1 MNKGILVTSFGT
13 SHKDTRKKSI
23 EALENMVKE
32 KYGAER
38 VERAFT
44 SNIVR
49 KIIKK
54 NEGIYVYNQEEGI
67 KALQNRGY
75 SEIITMSTHI
85 LSGIEYSKLNDK
97 YGKITK
103 PLLFSDEDYH
113 KIVNDD
119 KFNDLEGNDALIF
132 MGHGTESEADKSY
145 EILQEKYKEKGRD
158 NIFIATVEG
167 KITLEDII
175 KKIKNK
181 NYKKVLLKPFMI
193 VAGDHAKN
201 DMASDEKDSWKTI
214 LENNNFEVEVKLIG
228 MGEYD
233 FIQNMFMDKLA
244 QII

>member
-67 KALQNRGY
+67 KTLKNRGY

-85 LSGIEYSKLNDK
+85 LNGIEYSKLNDK

>member
-103 PLLFSDEDYH
+103 PLLFSDEDYN
-113 KIVNDD
+113 KILNDH

-145 EILQEKYKEKGRD
+145 EILQEKYKEKRRE

>member
-103 PLLFSDEDYH
+103 PLLFSDEDYN
-113 KIVNDD
+113 KIVNDH

-145 EILQEKYKEKGRD
+145 EILQEKYKEKRRE

-201 DMASDEKDSWKTI
+201 DMASNEEDSWKTL
-214 LENNNFEVEVKLIG
+214 LENNGYKVDVRLIG
-228 MGEYD
+228 MGEYK
-233 FIQNMFMDKLA
+233 FIQDMFIEKLKKVL
-244 QII
+244 

>member
-103 PLLFSDEDYH
+103 PLLFSDEDYN
-113 KIVNDD
+113 KIVNDH

-145 EILQEKYKEKGRD
+145 EILQEKYKEKRRE

-201 DMASDEKDSWKTI
+201 DMASDEKDS
-214 LENNNFEVEVKLIG
+214 
-228 MGEYD
+228 
-233 FIQNMFMDKLA
+233 
-244 QII
+244 

>member
-67 KALQNRGY
+67 KTLQNRGY

-85 LSGIEYSKLNDK
+85 LNGIEYSKLDDK
-97 YGKITK
+97 YGKITE
-103 PLLFSDEDYH
+103 PLLFSDEDYN
-113 KIVNDD
+113 KIVNDH

-145 EILQEKYKEKGRD
+145 EILQEKYKEKRRE

>member
-67 KALQNRGY
+67 KALKNKGY

-85 LSGIEYSKLNDK
+85 LNGIEYSKLNDK

>member
-67 KALQNRGY
+67 KALKNKGY

-103 PLLFSDEDYH
+103 PLLFSDEDYN
-113 KIVNDD
+113 KIVNDH

-145 EILQEKYKEKGRD
+145 EILQEKYKEKRRE

>member
-85 LSGIEYSKLNDK
+85 LSGLEYSKLNDK

-103 PLLFSDEDYH
+103 PLLFSDEDYN
-113 KIVNDD
+113 KIVNDH

-145 EILQEKYKEKGRD
+145 EILQEKYKEKRRE

>member
-103 PLLFSDEDYH
+103 PLLFSDEDYN
-113 KIVNDD
+113 KIVNDH

-145 EILQEKYKEKGRD
+145 EILQEKYKEKRRE

-175 KKIKNK
+175 KKIKNR

>member
-67 KALQNRGY
+67 KALKNKGY

-85 LSGIEYSKLNDK
+85 LNGIEYSKLNDK
-97 YGKITK
+97 YGKITE
-103 PLLFSDEDYH
+103 PLLFSDEDYN

-228 MGEYD
+228 MGEYN

>member
-67 KALQNRGY
+67 KTLQNRGY

-103 PLLFSDEDYH
+103 PLLFSDEDYN
-113 KIVNDD
+113 KIVNDH

>member
-103 PLLFSDEDYH
+103 PLLLSDEDYN
-113 KIVNDD
+113 KIVNDH

-145 EILQEKYKEKGRD
+145 EILQEKYKEKRRE

>member
-103 PLLFSDEDYH
+103 PLLFSDEDYN
-113 KIVNDD
+113 KIVNDH

-145 EILQEKYKEKGRD
+145 EILQEKYKEKRRE

-175 KKIKNK
+175 KKIKNR

-201 DMASDEKDSWKTI
+201 DMASNEEDSWKTL
-214 LENNNFEVEVKLIG
+214 LENNGYKVDVRLIG
-228 MGEYD
+228 MGEYK
-233 FIQNMFMDKLA
+233 FIQDMFIEKLKKVL
-244 QII
+244 

>member
-1 MNKGILVTSFGT
+1 MNMNT
-13 SHKDTRKKSI
+13 
-23 EALENMVKE
+23 
-32 KYGAER
+32 
-38 VERAFT
+38 
-44 SNIVR
+44 
-49 KIIKK
+49 
-54 NEGIYVYNQEEGI
+54 
-67 KALQNRGY
+67 Y
-75 SEIITMSTHI
+75 SYYQRRE
-85 LSGIEYSKLNDK
+85 
-97 YGKITK
+97 
-103 PLLFSDEDYH
+103 
-113 KIVNDD
+113 
-119 KFNDLEGNDALIF
+119 
-132 MGHGTESEADKSY
+132 
-145 EILQEKYKEKGRD
+145 

>member
-97 YGKITK
+97 YGKITE

-145 EILQEKYKEKGRD
+145 EILQEKYKEKRRE

>member
-38 VERAFT
+38 EERAFT

-67 KALQNRGY
+67 KALKNKGY

-145 EILQEKYKEKGRD
+145 EILQEKYKEKRRE
-158 NIFIATVEG
+158 NSFIATVEG

-233 FIQNMFMDKLA
+233 FIQTMFMDKLA

>member
-103 PLLFSDEDYH
+103 PLLFSDEDYN
-113 KIVNDD
+113 KIVNDH

-145 EILQEKYKEKGRD
+145 EILQEKYKEKRRE

-228 MGEYD
+228 MGEYN

>member
-103 PLLFSDEDYH
+103 PLLFSDEDYN
-113 KIVNDD
+113 KIVNDH

-145 EILQEKYKEKGRD
+145 EILQEKYKEKRRE

>member
-67 KALQNRGY
+67 KTLQNRGY

-97 YGKITK
+97 YGKITE

-113 KIVNDD
+113 KIVNDH

-145 EILQEKYKEKGRD
+145 EILQEKYKEKRRE